1 MIVKPVLLKLQLQI
15 FNVNE
20 RKNDDFQN
28 DSFCRSILKN
38 AYQ

>member
-1 MIVKPVLLKLQLQI
+1 MIVKPVLFELQLQI
-15 FNVNE
+15 FNINK

-28 DSFCRSILKN
+28 DSFCRSISKI